1 MIRADRLHTVC
12 GCVFDV
18 AKLKEVVI
26 VVKVKAQ
33 KGDADALLRVC
44 ETLIYP
50 LLEMYAVGDVCTV
63 QYTVTGQGNSGIFL
77 ADDRFFEWYKV
88 CTQTSAD
95 YHYLNDR

>member
-1 MIRADRLHTVC
+1 
-12 GCVFDV
+12 
-18 AKLKEVVI
+18 
-26 VVKVKAQ
+26 
-33 KGDADALLRVC
+33 
-44 ETLIYP
+44 
-50 LLEMYAVGDVCTV
+50 MYAVGDVCTV